1 MLVPGHSYMNHI
13 NNIILLSRKL
23 VDQMEADKHMDQPEL
38 LEVQLLKAILD
49 YDQHMNWDNPAIVD
63 DDGEV

>member
-1 MLVPGHSYMNHI
+1 
-13 NNIILLSRKL
+13 
-23 VDQMEADKHMDQPEL
+23 MEADKHMDQPEL